1 MEVYYVITLVIT
13 FKQSH
18 EHLSRVM
25 FGYMARME
33 ALRVIMTLECER
45 STFPKSCNRSLFFSE
60 NVSKPHNKVEIK
72 TL

>member
-1 MEVYYVITLVIT
+1 
-13 FKQSH
+13 
-18 EHLSRVM
+18 M